1 MAKESAWSSALI
13 RLAISVGGATEL
25 DFVKKVLAVHLREK
39 GVEAQAFSIEG
50 DVTVD
55 RLARDMAN
63 HYWDFDQVTSLV
75 DFYGFRDKNAATP
88 DELEGVIHDAVNE
101 RISRSWDESTVFPYV
116 QRHEFEGLLFSEV
129 GAFSEVMLLPDR
141 CVEELEEIRARF
153 STPEDIND
161 SKETA
166 PSKRILKVIPRY
178 NKRVDGYTV
187 AAAAGLDRIRA
198 ECPRFNNWLTRLDSL
213 GCS

>member
-13 RLAISVGGATEL
+13 RLAISVEGATEL
-25 DFVKKVLAVHLREK
+25 EFVKNVLAVHLREK

-55 RLARDMAN
+55 RLARDIAN
-63 HYWDFDQVTSLV
+63 HYWTFDRVTSLV
-75 DFYGFRDKNAATP
+75 DFYGFRDKSAATP
-88 DELEGVIHDAVNE
+88 DELEGLIHRAVNE

-129 GAFSEVMLLPDR
+129 GAFSEVMLLPYG

-178 NKRVDGYTV
+178 NKRVDGYMV

-198 ECPRFNNWLTRLDSL
+198 ECPRFNNWLTRLNSL